1 MFNNARKSK
10 KYSKFTTQLVGGIFA
25 LILLVVVIGIFVL
38 MILKELEDSYKR
50 ICVTTIF
57 TCIAYLYFFFS
68 LALYADADAN
78 YSTFHNIN
86 YGSGIFLFFWFLII
100 GVVTFLFSICTFIGY
115 YYSQIIDIDDL
126 MEIFSCFKKSSS

>member
-10 KYSKFTTQLVGGIFA
+10 IYTEFTLQLVGGIFA
-25 LILLVVVIGIFVL
+25 LVLMVVVIGIFLV
-38 MILKELEDSYKR
+38 MAVKELEDSCKR
-50 ICVTTIF
+50 ICVTAIF

-68 LALYADADAN
+68 LALYGDADEN
-78 YSTFHNIN
+78 FSTFHNIN

-115 YYSQIIDIDDL
+115 YYSQIIDINDL
-126 MEIFSCFKKSSS
+126 MEICCCCKNSSS